1 MPIFPYN
8 SGMMKTMTEK
18 EYHKQFE
25 MDWKEWQEMMN
36 TLPTLT
42 QMQVRSGA
50 SYKVNRELEGSGC
63 GIGSSDINHEMF
75 GIWKG
80 NGKDKDAY
88 VHECVELYEERIN
101 AS

>member
-1 MPIFPYN
+1 MPVFPYN

-25 MDWKEWQEMMN
+25 MDWKEWQEMMK

-42 QMQVRSGA
+42 RMQVRSGA
-50 SYKVNRELEGSGC
+50 SYRLNRELEGTGC

-88 VHECVELYEERIN
+88 VQECVELYEERIN
-101 AS
+101 A

>member
-1 MPIFPYN
+1 
-8 SGMMKTMTEK
+8 MMKQMTATQ
-18 EYHKQFE
+18 YQKQFE
-25 MDWKEWQEMMN
+25 IDWKEWQEMMK

-50 SYKVNRELEGSGC
+50 SYRLNRELEGSGC

-88 VHECVELYEERIN
+88 VEECLDLYEERIN

>member
-1 MPIFPYN
+1 
-8 SGMMKTMTEK
+8 MKTMTEK

-50 SYKVNRELEGSGC
+50 SYKLNRELEGTGC

-88 VHECVELYEERIN
+88 VEECLEFYEVRIN
-101 AS
+101 E

>member
-1 MPIFPYN
+1 
-8 SGMMKTMTEK
+8 MMKTMTEK

-25 MDWKEWQEMMN
+25 KDWNEWRETMKS
-36 TLPTLT
+36 LPPLT
-42 QMQVRSGA
+42 EMQVRAGA
-50 SYKVNRELEGSGC
+50 SYKLIRELEGTGC

-80 NGKDKDAY
+80 NGKDTDAY
-88 VHECVELYEERIN
+88 VEECLDLYEERIN

>member
-1 MPIFPYN
+1 
-8 SGMMKTMTEK
+8 MMKQMTATQ
-18 EYHKQFE
+18 YQKQFE
-25 MDWKEWQEMMN
+25 TDWKEWQEMMK

-50 SYKVNRELEGSGC
+50 SYRLCRELEGTGC

-80 NGKDKDAY
+80 NAKDTDTY
-88 VHECVELYEERIN
+88 VQECLDLYEERLN
-101 AS
+101 N